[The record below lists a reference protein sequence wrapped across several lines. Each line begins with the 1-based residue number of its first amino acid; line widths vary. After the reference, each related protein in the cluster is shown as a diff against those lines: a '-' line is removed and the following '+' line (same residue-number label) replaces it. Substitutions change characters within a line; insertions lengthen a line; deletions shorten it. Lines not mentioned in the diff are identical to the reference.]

1 VPVSWRHPDAELFEL
16 VNAVPARTIDGI
28 VVKARCR
35 ARLGRESASD
45 EPDASF
51 AASLTRDL
59 LAMKKADAAD
69 CVTRHAAPAI
79 TSAVISELRS
89 STEN

>member
-1 VPVSWRHPDAELFEL
+1 
-16 VNAVPARTIDGI
+16 
-28 VVKARCR
+28 
-35 ARLGRESASD
+35 
-45 EPDASF
+45 
-51 AASLTRDL
+51 
-59 LAMKKADAAD
+59 MKKADAAD